1 VEGVAVSLKGIL
13 VKVADYSTSRV
24 GGALLKSLGLGLF
37 TTAAILTLVNQWVD
51 YAVNKFNG
59 LLPDLLSIMALASFP
74 EGLSIITGFIVIKA
88 TLIANKVHIGK
99 GATG

>member
-1 VEGVAVSLKGIL
+1 MSLKGIL

-37 TTAAILTLVNQWVD
+37 TTAILTLVNKWVD